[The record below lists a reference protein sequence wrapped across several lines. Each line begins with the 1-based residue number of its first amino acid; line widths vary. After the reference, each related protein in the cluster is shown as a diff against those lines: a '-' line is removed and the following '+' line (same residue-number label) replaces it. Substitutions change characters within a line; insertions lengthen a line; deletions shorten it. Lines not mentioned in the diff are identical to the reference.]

1 MPLDVDSCPF
11 MPVPKKIEGLQGVF
25 IVALSCGDSH
35 SMALSREGHVYAW
48 GEATYGQLGLDDIRD
63 LPKNTD
69 NKHYQPY
76 PMKIKALVNKKI
88 VAISCGET
96 HTVCLTDSGH
106 LYSFGGNTCG
116 QLGQYCGETSTN
128 STRKEDSLQG

>member
-11 MPVPKKIEGLQGVF
+11 MPVPKKIESLQNVF

-48 GEATYGQLGLDDIRD
+48 GEATFGQLGLDDIRD
-63 LPKNTD
+63 LPKNSD
-69 NKHYQPY
+69 SKPYQPF
-76 PMKIKALVNKKI
+76 PVKVKSLANKKI

-96 HTVCLTDSGH
+96 HTLCLTDSGH

-116 QLGQYCGETSTN
+116 
-128 STRKEDSLQG
+128 